1 MDVINKLKLINL
13 KNKIKAI
20 IKTEQEQNYLNKE
33 ENSKN
38 HYKMNFPKRPYI
50 IYTQQ

>member
-20 IKTEQEQNYLNKE
+20 IKPELDSNSSNKDD
-33 ENSKN
+33 NTKN
-38 HYKMNFPKRPYI
+38 LEI
-50 IYTQQ
+50 LSE